1 MAHTVRCKST
11 PRGPEGPS
19 SAKKAEPTTTVGST
33 KGTVT
38 AARKRL
44 RPGKSYR
51 AKTYAPGRATITVR
65 IVDTTAC
72 QTVNHATFLRLGR
85 WRTSLKGSRENPPSP
100 LRLTTSMLANGERKK
115 KPRKRRGTPTA

>member
-38 AARKRL
+38 AARQRL

-51 AKTYAPGRATITVR
+51 AKKYAPGRATINVR

-72 QTVNHATFLRLGR
+72 QTVNHATLLRLGR
-85 WRTSLKGSRENPPSP
+85 WRTSLKGSRENPPVSYTH
-100 LRLTTSMLANGERKK
+100 LTL
-115 KPRKRRGTPTA
+115 PTNREV